1 MKSNSYKDQI
11 PFEGRTN
18 QSFPVVYIDKSEIR
32 EGKYEEIK
40 KSIKN
45 LVAFVEKNVPQLIYY
60 SFFFNEK
67 HTQMTVIS
75 IHPNAESLE
84 YHMTVGKE
92 EFSKFSDL
100 LDLLKIE
107 VYGNISDSVH
117 ALLQQK
123 IQMLGKGTVDVYDSS
138 AGFFRN

>member
-1 MKSNSYKDQI
+1 MNSNYDKDHFH
-11 PFEGRTN
+11 FEGRTDE
-18 QSFPVVYIDKSEIR
+18 SFPIVYIDKSEIR
-32 EGKYEEIK
+32 EGKYEDIK

-45 LVAFVEKNVPQLIYY
+45 LVAFVEENVPQLLYY
-60 SFFFNEK
+60 GFFFNEK

-75 IHPNAESLE
+75 VHPNSESLK

-92 EFSKFSDL
+92 EFRKFSDL

-107 VYGNISDSVH
+107 VYGNITDSVY

-123 IQMLGKGTVDVYDSS
+123 AQMLGKGTIDVHDSN